1 MPNQDPHTVPLEA
14 YSDSQSFVS
23 KPSIVGSK
31 AEKSQPE
38 NKDDFQPSDFSV
50 VCGRGRDSFNHIG
63 NRRFRILA
71 SMFIERYSRANS
83 KAAKTVIVSEI
94 IEVIRQADGNF
105 CKYKKGKWFEVAD
118 HHAREK
124 VSALL
129 RDLLHTQYRS
139 SAKAKIARRKTAK
152 TEIRKKKKQKKQSD
166 QKLVDDTPHSD
177 DSSTSSSSEIREQNQ
192 NQNKQSDQMQVDD
205 TPQMDD
211 LSTSS
216 PTKIRKQI
224 QNQQSDPKP
233 VDDTPHPYDP
243 STSSSSEI
251 RNQNQNEKSGQ
262 KLVDGTPRMD
272 DSLTSSSTEIRNQ
285 NQNQNQ
291 QSGPKPVDDTPHS
304 DDDSSTSSLTEIR
317 RQNQERADDTR
328 DSDNSS
334 TSSTCWGST
343 KDSLG
348 YEYWLEDNFFD
359 IDVF

>member
-1 MPNQDPHTVPLEA
+1 MTNESPQTVPLQA
-14 YSDSQSFVS
+14 YSDSLTSTS
-23 KPSIVGSK
+23 IPKPSVVGSK
-31 AEKSQPE
+31 KEKSQPDVE
-38 NKDDFQPSDFSV
+38 VDFQPSDFSV

-152 TEIRKKKKQKKQSD
+152 SESRKQTKQSS
-166 QKLVDDTPHSD
+166 QNLVDDTPHSD
-177 DSSTSSSSEIREQNQ
+177 DSSTSSSTEIS
-192 NQNKQSDQMQVDD
+192 K
-205 TPQMDD
+205 
-211 LSTSS
+211 
-216 PTKIRKQI
+216 
-224 QNQQSDPKP
+224 QNQQSDQKM
-233 VDDTPHPYDP
+233 VVDTPYSDDS
-243 STSSSSEI
+243 STSSSTEI
-251 RNQNQNEKSGQ
+251 PKQNKQSGQ
-262 KLVDGTPRMD
+262 KRVDDNRHSD
-272 DSLTSSSTEIRNQ
+272 DSSTSSSTEIPKQNQQSNQKLVVDTPYSDDSSTSSSTEIR
-285 NQNQNQ
+285 
-291 QSGPKPVDDTPHS
+291 KHK
-304 DDDSSTSSLTEIR
+304 
-317 RQNQERADDTR
+317 RQNQESGRTR
-328 DSDNSS
+328 DDDNRHSDDAS
-334 TSSTCWGST
+334 TSSSCWGST

-348 YEYWLEDNFFD
+348 FEYWLEDNYFE

>member
-14 YSDSQSFVS
+14 YSDSQTSVS
-23 KPSIVGSK
+23 KPSIVGSN
-31 AEKSQPE
+31 AEKTQPDV
-38 NKDDFQPSDFSV
+38 KGDDFQLSDFSV

-83 KAAKTVIVSEI
+83 KAAKTVIVTEI

-105 CKYKKGKWFEVAD
+105 CKYTKGKWFEVAD

-152 TEIRKKKKQKKQSD
+152 TEIRNKKKEKKQSD

-177 DSSTSSSSEIREQNQ
+177 DSSTSSSSEIRKLNQ
-192 NQNKQSDQMQVDD
+192 NQESEQMQVDD
-205 TPQMDD
+205 TPRIDD

-216 PTKIRKQI
+216 STKILKQS
-224 QNQQSDPKP
+224 QNQQSDQKP
-233 VDDTPHPYDP
+233 VDDTPHSDDS

-251 RNQNQNEKSGQ
+251 RNQNQNHESSQ
-262 KLVDGTPRMD
+262 KPVDGTPHSN
-272 DSLTSSSTEIRNQ
+272 DSSTSSGIR

-291 QSGPKPVDDTPHS
+291 QSGPKPVDDAPHS
-304 DDDSSTSSLTEIR
+304 DDDSSTSSSTEIR
-317 RQNQERADDTR
+317 NENQERIDDTR
-328 DSDNSS
+328 DSDDSS